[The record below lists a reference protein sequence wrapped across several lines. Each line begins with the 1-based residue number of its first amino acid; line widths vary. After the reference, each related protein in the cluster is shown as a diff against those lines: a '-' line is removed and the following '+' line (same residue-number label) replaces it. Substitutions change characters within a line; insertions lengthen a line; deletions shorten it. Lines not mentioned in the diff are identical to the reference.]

1 MDFSNPNAPMIMNH
15 HLGVFSSSDKLAWS
29 PDQIDIMID
38 FELSHPTFSEYIRH
52 QTSKAQSSGQAFSFE
67 NLAIPFSLWRHLG
80 FEELDERTTNFKGER
95 IQPLVE
101 GQIRDALEHLWQQKG
116 ERERS
121 VEEEKIK
128 FQAAAAAGQLENSA
142 WYLAPGS
149 KGYGAKDNGYQ
160 MTNAHQST
168 NAYQN
173 GNAQQLANAH
183 FIKAGSPHHTP
194 GRSENQGPTR
204 MKIEEGRREMG
215 DMRSDGGLSGI
226 KDRVANGWDGAL
238 KMMDGVEGPWK
249 GMGGKGKTNSSPSPK
264 SRKFKV
270 KQEEKH
276 VAFKESQRLQRM
288 IDELAEE
295 EEAIDKEIDELASQ
309 MQQMMAQ

>member
-15 HLGVFSSSDKLAWS
+15 HLGFFSSSNKLAWS

-38 FELSHPTFSEYIRH
+38 FQLSHPTFSEYVLH
-52 QTSKAQSSGQAFSFE
+52 QTSKAQSNGQAFSFE
-67 NLAIPFSLWRHLG
+67 NLTIPFSLWRNLG

-101 GQIRDALEHLWQQKG
+101 GQIRDALEYLWQQKG

-128 FQAAAAAGQLENSA
+128 FQAAAAAGQLKNSA

-149 KGYGAKDNGYQ
+149 KGYGAKDNGI
-160 MTNAHQST
+160 AH
-168 NAYQN
+168 
-173 GNAQQLANAH
+173 QLANAH
-183 FIKAGSPHHTP
+183 FIKAGSPYPTP

-215 DMRSDGGLSGI
+215 DMRSEGGLSGL

-238 KMMDGVEGPWK
+238 KMMDSVEGAWKGKMVDSVEGPWK
-249 GMGGKGKTNSSPSPK
+249 GMGGKDKTNDSPSPK

-295 EEAIDKEIDELASQ
+295 EEALDKEIDELASQ
-309 MQQMMAQ
+309 MQQMMSQ